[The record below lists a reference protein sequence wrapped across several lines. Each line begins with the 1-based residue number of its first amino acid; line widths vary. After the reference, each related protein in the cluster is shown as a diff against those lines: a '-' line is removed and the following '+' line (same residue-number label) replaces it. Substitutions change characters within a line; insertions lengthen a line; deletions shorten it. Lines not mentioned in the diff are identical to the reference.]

1 MLESAFVLCWIPSA
15 VPGMGQGRG
24 EHLPSDV
31 AATQGM
37 HIEWMDPVVGLCD
50 GPCMCLAKR
59 FFFFLKKDD
68 LLECGYFLCKRQPV
82 NILKQ

>member
-31 AATQGM
+31 AATQEM
-37 HIEWMDPVVGLCD
+37 HIE
-50 GPCMCLAKR
+50 
-59 FFFFLKKDD
+59 
-68 LLECGYFLCKRQPV
+68 
-82 NILKQ
+82 